1 MSSVKIDKSDFLK
14 LQKALKEKIENQDN
28 LIERCVNNAAAR
40 VIRVTKRGTPVRS
53 GNLRRNWKVEA
64 AKKITNGY
72 SAKVYNN
79 SDYADYVEYGRR
91 RLRKGK
97 TVGWIDGK
105 FMLTQGEDEVK
116 RRMDRIVKKEVED
129 YLKEVFHD

>member
-1 MSSVKIDKSDFLK
+1 MSSIKIDKSDFLK

-40 VIRVTKRGTPVRS
+40 VIRATKRGTPVRS
-53 GNLRRNWKVEA
+53 GNLRINWKVEA

-79 SDYADYVEYGRR
+79 TDYADYVEYGRR
-91 RLRKGK
+91 RIRKGK

>member
-28 LIERCVNNAAAR
+28 IIERCVNNAAAR
-40 VIRVTKRGTPVRS
+40 VIRATKRGTHVRS

-79 SDYADYVEYGRR
+79 ADYANYVEYGRR
-91 RLRKGK
+91 RIRKGK

>member
-40 VIRVTKRGTPVRS
+40 VIRATKRGTPVRS

-72 SAKVYNN
+72 SAKV
-79 SDYADYVEYGRR
+79 
-91 RLRKGK
+91 
-97 TVGWIDGK
+97 
-105 FMLTQGEDEVK
+105 
-116 RRMDRIVKKEVED
+116 
-129 YLKEVFHD
+129 